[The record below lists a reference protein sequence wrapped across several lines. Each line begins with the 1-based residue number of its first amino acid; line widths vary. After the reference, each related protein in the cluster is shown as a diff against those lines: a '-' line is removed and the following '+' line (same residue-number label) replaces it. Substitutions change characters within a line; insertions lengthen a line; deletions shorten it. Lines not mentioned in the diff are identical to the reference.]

1 MVWYDMVRTAAA
13 AGLHAL
19 ALVSTDEHRDL
30 GVTTCIYVREMPDE
44 RNKDMRGRSM
54 QWSGAESEVE

>member
-1 MVWYDMVRTAAA
+1 
-13 AGLHAL
+13 LHAL

-44 RNKDMRGRSM
+44 RNKDLRGRSM
-54 QWSGAESEVE
+54 QRSGAESEVE

>member
-1 MVWYDMVRTAAA
+1 M
-13 AGLHAL
+13 HAL

-54 QWSGAESEVE
+54 QRSGAERRVE